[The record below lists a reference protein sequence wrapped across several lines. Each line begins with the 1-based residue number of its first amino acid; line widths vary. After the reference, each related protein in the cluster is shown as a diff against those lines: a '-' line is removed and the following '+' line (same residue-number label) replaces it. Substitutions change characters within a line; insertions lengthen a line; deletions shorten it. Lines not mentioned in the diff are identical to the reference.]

1 MSKSHFFNKNIIPR
15 YVKKKKNQNPIDTK
29 KRVKYI
35 KMIGFPEIY
44 THNKNSKFKKKF
56 KISRILLNISKIVWG
71 LYKNYLKIRYPFR
84 L

>member
-44 THNKNSKFKKKF
+44 THNKNSKFKKK
-56 KISRILLNISKIVWG
+56 I
-71 LYKNYLKIRYPFR
+71 
-84 L
+84 